1 MEIDIVFRI
10 AAVGILVAVL
20 NQVLIRAGREVQ
32 AMMTTLAGL
41 VVVLFWIIGYISQLF
56 ETVQT
61 MFQLSGGDRLEIS
74 KIITLGLVGTV
85 FAVLLKKENPQIAML
100 VAAATGI
107 LIFLLLCAPLG
118 NLISLL
124 QETAEKAGVGEGYFG
139 IVLKV
144 IGIAYLTQFG
154 AQLCADA
161 GESAIASKIEL
172 AGKVLMMTAAAPVL
186 TGLLEM
192 VMGLV

>member
-1 MEIDIVFRI
+1 MD
-10 AAVGILVAVL
+10 
-20 NQVLIRAGREVQ
+20 
-32 AMMTTLAGL
+32 
-41 VVVLFWIIGYISQLF
+41 
-56 ETVQT
+56 
-61 MFQLSGGDRLEIS
+61 IS
-74 KIITLGLVGTV
+74 KIIALGLVGTV
-85 FAVLLKKENPQIAML
+85 FSVLLKKENPQIAML

-107 LIFLLLCAPLG
+107 LIFLMLCAPLRE
-118 NLISLL
+118 LL
-124 QETAEKAGVGEGYFG
+124 VLLRETAEEAGVGEDYFG

-172 AGKVLMMTAAAPVL
+172 AGKVLMMTVAAPVL

-192 VMGLV
+192 VMGLGLV

>member
-1 MEIDIVFRI
+1 MEISRIV
-10 AAVGILVAVL
+10 A
-20 NQVLIRAGREVQ
+20 
-32 AMMTTLAGL
+32 
-41 VVVLFWIIGYISQLF
+41 
-56 ETVQT
+56 
-61 MFQLSGGDRLEIS
+61 
-74 KIITLGLVGTV
+74 LGLVGTI
-85 FAVLLKKENPQIAML
+85 FSVLLKKENPQISML
-100 VAAATGI
+100 TGVATGI
-107 LIFLLLCAPLG
+107 LIFLMVSSPLRELIFLLR
-118 NLISLL
+118 
-124 QETAEKAGVGEGYFG
+124 ETAEQAGVGKGYFG

-172 AGKVLMMTAAAPVL
+172 AGKVLMMTVAAPVL

>member
-1 MEIDIVFRI
+1 M
-10 AAVGILVAVL
+10 
-20 NQVLIRAGREVQ
+20 
-32 AMMTTLAGL
+32 
-41 VVVLFWIIGYISQLF
+41 
-56 ETVQT
+56 
-61 MFQLSGGDRLEIS
+61 EIS
-74 KIITLGLVGTV
+74 KIIALGLVGTV
-85 FAVLLKKENPQIAML
+85 FSVLLKKENSQIAML

-107 LIFLLLCAPLG
+107 LIFLMLCVPLG
-118 NLISLL
+118 ELL
-124 QETAEKAGVGEGYFG
+124 VLLRETAEEAGVGKDYFS

-172 AGKVLMMTAAAPVL
+172 AGKVLMMTVAAPVL